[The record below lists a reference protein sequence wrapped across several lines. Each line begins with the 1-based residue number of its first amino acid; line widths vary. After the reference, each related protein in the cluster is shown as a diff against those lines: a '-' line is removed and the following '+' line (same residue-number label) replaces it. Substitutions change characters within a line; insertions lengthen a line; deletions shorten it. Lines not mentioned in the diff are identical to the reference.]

1 MWTIKLIDM
10 KKLILLAAVLMFVV
24 ASFAQT
30 GVVKSIATLAV
41 NGNNNF
47 TSAAIPVTGSY
58 GSLFISVAVTR
69 VSTAAGGTLYLK
81 SGLAAA
87 SILEINQSTNPG
99 LSASPNDTL
108 VTADVA
114 TQYWNLEIKNPGASK
129 YYIFA
134 DGDVNDTISVAT
146 TYMYK

>member
-1 MWTIKLIDM
+1 M
-10 KKLILLAAVLMFVV
+10 KRFVLFIAVLMFAVT
-24 ASFAQT
+24 SFAQKGT
-30 GVVKSIATLAV
+30 VKSLDALAV
-41 NGNNNF
+41 NGNNNS
-47 TSAAIPVTGSY
+47 TSDAIQVTGSY
-58 GSLFISVAVTR
+58 QSLFINAKITR

-81 SGLAAA
+81 SGLTSAGA
-87 SILEINQSTNPG
+87 LVVNQSTNPG

-108 VTADVA
+108 ATADVA

-134 DGDVNDTISVAT
+134 DGDVGDTLSVAI